1 MPSRGKV
8 EVKTGTP
15 AETQPKVVQSSPLKL
30 AAHKFLKAAGVYSLM
45 TEETERMVKVEEQK
59 VPSLYVTF
67 QTDEAAHK
75 AAMFFLQEGDEFGG
89 TADELFCCGF
99 PKTDPTDD
107 LILMFQFIPRESL
120 EVALSLN
127 SPDKATKAL
136 IAECGKIPHTILPIP
151 EKTGE
156 PKGLIAEFETEE
168 DAARVAWQYISTD
181 TNDGEKANP
190 LYCIGEKGENLTL
203 AFYSVAG
210 A

>member
-1 MPSRGKV
+1 MPSREKV
-8 EVKTGTP
+8 EVQKSGTP
-15 AETQPKVVQSSPLKL
+15 ANTKVVQSSPLKL
-30 AAHKFLKAAGVYSLM
+30 AAHKFLKAAGVFDLM

-75 AAMFFLQEGDEFGG
+75 AAMFFLQEGDEYGG

-120 EVALSLN
+120 EVPLSLN
-127 SPDKATKAL
+127 SPDKQTKAL
-136 IAECGKIPHTILPIP
+136 IAECGKIPHTILALPDTP
-151 EKTGE
+151 GQ
-156 PKGLIAEFETEE
+156 PKGLAVEFETEE
-168 DAARVAWQYISTD
+168 DAARVAWQYIATD
-181 TNDGEKANP
+181 TNDGEKQNP
-190 LYCIGEKGENLTL
+190 LYCIGEKGENLAL